1 MFKQKGGG
9 VKGLLNNVQKNCT
22 FLKGWLPLPLY
33 QSKVPFNVVNINLS
47 KKPEWFLA
55 NTWGTVSVVRYNSN
69 KDYSFPVRGCS

>member
-1 MFKQKGGG
+1 MTDIVHITPNRFFV
-9 VKGLLNNVQKNCT
+9 VKV
-22 FLKGWLPLPLY
+22 PLCLHLY

-47 KKPEWFLA
+47 KKPDWFLA